1 MAAEPVM
8 IIAKTSRVRNMKN
21 SHLFFCSYS
30 SQINQMKEHTHIEE
44 TMNYFKG
51 HNSLSNV
58 TGSNSVRFSDRERER
73 VP

>member
-30 SQINQMKEHTHIEE
+30 SQIDQMEEHTAVEE
-44 TMNYFKG
+44 TLFFKK
-51 HNSLSNV
+51 
-58 TGSNSVRFSDRERER
+58 R
-73 VP
+73 P

>member
-30 SQINQMKEHTHIEE
+30 SQIDQIEEHTAVEE
-44 TMNYFKG
+44 TLFFLKKD

-58 TGSNSVRFSDRERER
+58 RE
-73 VP
+73 

>member
-8 IIAKTSRVRNMKN
+8 IIARTSRVRNMKN

-30 SQINQMKEHTHIEE
+30 SQIDQMKEHTGIEE
-44 TMNYFKG
+44 TFFFKED
-51 HNSLSNV
+51 HNSLCNV
-58 TGSNSVRFSDRERER
+58 TGRNSVRFSERER